1 MWVDQYMTDR
11 SLFFLDT
18 MPPIRKADIVKTR
31 LSQGP
36 YLSRSIN
43 GSTLTTELGNEKENL
58 SSSCF
63 GAIRTTKDADND
75 LTSLNWLSRNDVLR
89 GFDVGSSVP
98 PMSPQRENGSEHPNE
113 LDSGAAQNGSTNGD
127 NYSNKQKSPSKP
139 PYSFS
144 SLIFMAIEES
154 PNKRLPVKDIYNW
167 IMDRFPYFRDARL
180 GWKNSVRHNLSLNKC
195 FKKVDKFKGGVQ
207 VSISFFYFI
216 IWYRVHWVI
225 VNIDQYS

>member
-1 MWVDQYMTDR
+1 
-11 SLFFLDT
+11 
-18 MPPIRKADIVKTR
+18 MPPIRKSDLEKAC
-31 LSQGP
+31 LSPGP
-36 YLSRSIN
+36 YLSQSVN
-43 GSTLTTELGNEKENL
+43 LTLGKPELVNNKL

-63 GAIRTTKDADND
+63 GAIRTTKDNDND

-89 GFDVGSSVP
+89 GFNVGPSVP
-98 PMSPQRENGSEHPNE
+98 TLSPPEEGENDYTNE
-113 LDSGAAQNGSTNGD
+113 LNLAQHGAVNGD
-127 NYSNKQKSPSKP
+127 GYLNKQKTPSKP

-144 SLIFMAIEES
+144 SLIFMAIEDS

-207 VSISFFYFI
+207 VSIGCNLQLY
-216 IWYRVHWVI
+216 
-225 VNIDQYS
+225 NN

>member
-1 MWVDQYMTDR
+1 
-11 SLFFLDT
+11 
-18 MPPIRKADIVKTR
+18 MPPVRKSDLEKVR
-31 LSQGP
+31 SGP
-36 YLSRSIN
+36 YLSQSVNLEVRKPEIVHN
-43 GSTLTTELGNEKENL
+43 KL

-63 GAIRTTKDADND
+63 GAIRTTKDSDND

-89 GFDVGSSVP
+89 GFHVGSSVP
-98 PMSPQRENGSEHPNE
+98 PMSPPRDGEGEYANE
-113 LDSGAAQNGSTNGD
+113 LDLVQDGSADGFL
-127 NYSNKQKSPSKP
+127 NKQKTPTKP

-207 VSISFFYFI
+207 VSKCG
-216 IWYRVHWVI
+216 I
-225 VNIDQYS
+225 VKTLVFATCSTEHHSNVSIPT